1 MALSI
6 FQQAWFA
13 VHVKRRSERS
23 VAVILENKGYVQFL
37 PTRPGRSDRSAH
49 GADQPLFPGYVFCRF
64 DSSVRGP
71 IVTTPGVIRIVGFG
85 DGPAAIPN
93 TEIEAIQMIG
103 KSGLPVEPHPYVQNG
118 DRVRISDGPLRG
130 LEGKVIA
137 VEQKNLFVVSVT
149 LLQRSVAVEVSP
161 HSLIRLD
168 SLAGSC
174 IRGL

>member
-103 KSGLPVEPHPYVQNG
+103 KSGLPVELHPYVQNG